1 MQGATPVAMLVDTKQ
16 GKRITQSRTEEN

>member
-16 GKRITQSRTEEN
+16 GKRITQSRTEVN